1 MKNPLISIILGLLLS
16 VSVSIQPATAANT
29 YGPTTEQE
37 TLWSI
42 ASRLR
47 PTYAVST
54 QQMMLAIRAKNP
66 QAFTVSNINAL
77 KKGSVLKLPTLA
89 EIQQLDR
96 IQALRNAR
104 QQNRYWQ
111 ARQQNTYAKAP
122 QKTVNPK
129 ATRVNLSAARTTQ
142 QRLKREIATLKT
154 QLKQEQQRSAQLS
167 AKIRELQATTTGTT
181 TTPAD
186 LEILRTQV
194 TEMKTVLAEKDSHIK
209 NLQASLKEASESI
222 KRQYAENQALYD
234 KLKTASPESVPPA
247 PAVTGNKPQLTLAEV
262 PTGIPAASN
271 TAKPPAVFTDQVAE
285 AAAPTPAT
293 STGTPLTSLLEQ
305 QSAVAKAQQ
314 NAAAT
319 GTADAIAPAGTHNG
333 TTANTVTP
341 SRLSFIIAL
350 ISLLFILA
358 LLWRAFSQQRSLRK
372 EIASYTAEPAL
383 EEKSGERTEPKLNG

>member
-1 MKNPLISIILGLLLS
+1 MKNPFISIILGLLLS

-29 YGPTTEQE
+29 YGPTTGQE

-104 QQNRYWQ
+104 QQNRHWQ

-122 QKTVNPK
+122 QKTAKPK

-154 QLKQEQQRSAQLS
+154 QLKQEQQRSTQLS
-167 AKIRELQATTTGTT
+167 A
-181 TTPAD
+181 
-186 LEILRTQV
+186 
-194 TEMKTVLAEKDSHIK
+194 
-209 NLQASLKEASESI
+209 
-222 KRQYAENQALYD
+222 
-234 KLKTASPESVPPA
+234 
-247 PAVTGNKPQLTLAEV
+247 
-262 PTGIPAASN
+262 
-271 TAKPPAVFTDQVAE
+271 
-285 AAAPTPAT
+285 
-293 STGTPLTSLLEQ
+293 
-305 QSAVAKAQQ
+305 
-314 NAAAT
+314 
-319 GTADAIAPAGTHNG
+319 
-333 TTANTVTP
+333 
-341 SRLSFIIAL
+341 
-350 ISLLFILA
+350 
-358 LLWRAFSQQRSLRK
+358 
-372 EIASYTAEPAL
+372 
-383 EEKSGERTEPKLNG
+383 

>member
-1 MKNPLISIILGLLLS
+1 MKNSFISIILGLLLS
-16 VSVSIQPATAANT
+16 VSVSIQPAMAANT
-29 YGPTTEQE
+29 YGPTTGQE

-89 EIQQLDR
+89 EIQQLDQ

-104 QQNRYWQ
+104 QQNRHWQ
-111 ARQQNTYAKAP
+111 ARQQSAYAKAP
-122 QKTVNPK
+122 QKIAK
-129 ATRVNLSAARTTQ
+129 SQAKRVNLSAVRTTQ

-154 QLKQEQQRSAQLS
+154 QLKQEQQRSTQLS
-167 AKIRELQATTTGTT
+167 AKIRELQAATPSVI

-186 LEILRTQV
+186 LATLRTQV
-194 TEMKTVLAEKDSHIK
+194 TELKTVLAEKDSHIK

-222 KRQYAENQALYD
+222 KHQYAENQVLYD
-234 KLKTASPESVPPA
+234 KLKTASPESTPSTPA
-247 PAVTGNKPQLTLAEV
+247 TTGNKPQLTLAEV
-262 PTGIPAASN
+262 PTDTPAASN
-271 TAKPPAVFTDQVAE
+271 TANPPAVFTDQVTGTAPTT
-285 AAAPTPAT
+285 AAAT
-293 STGTPLTSLLEQ
+293 TGTPLTSLLEQ
-305 QSAVAKAQQ
+305 QAAAAKVQQ

-319 GTADAIAPAGTHNG
+319 DTMDTHTPAKTNAGA
-333 TTANTVTP
+333 TTNTVTP

-372 EIASYTAEPAL
+372 EIASYTPEPL
-383 EEKSGERTEPKLNG
+383 LDEKSSERTDSKPHP

>member
-1 MKNPLISIILGLLLS
+1 MKNPFISIILGLLLS

-29 YGPTTEQE
+29 YGPTTGQE

-104 QQNRYWQ
+104 QQNRHWQ

-122 QKTVNPK
+122 QKTAKPK

-154 QLKQEQQRSAQLS
+154 QLKQEQQRSTQLS
-167 AKIRELQATTTGTT
+167 AKIRELQATTASTT

-186 LEILRTQV
+186 LETLRTQV

-234 KLKTASPESVPPA
+234 KLKTASPESVPPP
-247 PAVTGNKPQLTLAEV
+247 PAATGNKPQLTLAEV
-262 PTGIPAASN
+262 PTDAPAASN
-271 TAKPPAVFTDQVAE
+271 TAKPPAVFTDQVAG
-285 AAAPTPAT
+285 AIPTPAA

-305 QSAVAKAQQ
+305 QSAAAKAQQ

-319 GTADAIAPAGTHNG
+319 GTTDAISPTGTHNG

-372 EIASYTAEPAL
+372 EIASYTAEPAFD
-383 EEKSGERTEPKLNG
+383 EKSGERTEPKLNG